1 MSKFTEYLE
10 EIKEKKENNVNKILT
25 YLLSKSREI
34 QSFPELIDKLSE
46 IKLKISKIKFS
57 KTGEKILTNQEEK
70 LLVQKAISIFEKDLS
85 IFIKNNISKK
95 TLSEYHEI
103 LSDNYKNFPKT
114 SKILSKLNFTNSE
127 IKDIFKTSYE
137 ISSNRDG
144 VGGYDFYPSFIDGI
158 KKVIIYKQ
166 IRQNKNK
173 NLKLV
178 EKIYKKIIGKE
189 LKIK

>member
-1 MSKFTEYLE
+1 MNLFKEYLE
-10 EIKEKKENNVNKILT
+10 
-25 YLLSKSREI
+25 
-34 QSFPELIDKLSE
+34 
-46 IKLKISKIKFS
+46 S
-57 KTGEKILTNQEEK
+57 KTTSKKTKETVITEADKKILTNSEEK

-95 TLSEYHEI
+95 TLSEYHGI

-137 ISSNRDG
+137 IYYNRDG
-144 VGGYDFYPSFIDGI
+144 VDGYDFYPSFIDGI